1 MAAKEKFYVTTPI
14 YYVNARPHI
23 GHTYTTIVADTIA
36 RYKRMCGYDVTFLT
50 GTDEHGQ
57 KIERSAQAAG
67 KTPKQFV
74 DEVADDYRKLW
85 DALGLPYDIFL
96 RTTETRHR
104 DSVHKL
110 FLEVKKNGYIRKG
123 TYKGQYCVHDEL
135 YVTDP
140 TEEGNCPDCGRPTE
154 HVEEENYFFKLS
166 ELKNPLLDHYE
177 KHPEFIRPESRR
189 NEVMSFVRSGL
200 RDLSISRA
208 RLKWGIP
215 FPDDPGHVFY
225 VWFDALTNYLTGT
238 GYGDPARQAEYER
251 LWPADVHLVGKEIV
265 RFHAVYWPAF
275 LLAAGLPLP
284 KTILAHGWWIF
295 DQEKMS
301 KSRGN
306 IVRPQPIAEAM
317 GVDALRYF
325 LLREMI
331 LGQDS
336 NFRYDTLLTRYNA
349 DLANDYGNLV
359 SRVLKMIEQNF
370 DGIVPPGTNA
380 NDEDKQVATAAQQAI
395 TETKSFFDN
404 YEFSRGLE
412 SVWVLISVLN
422 KYLVETQPW
431 MLAGD
436 DGKRTRLESVLWTA
450 AEGVRVATV
459 LLAPVIPASADRIW
473 KQLGQEGTPESQPLD
488 TLEWGGLKAGAKLG
502 KVEPVFP
509 RLDKA
514 KTIKK
519 IEELEAALDA
529 SSAGGKPDATGGYT
543 VDEETN
549 LITIGDFT
557 KVELRVGEIKTAER
571 IPKADKLLKLT
582 VDIGSEVRQI
592 LAGIAEHY
600 EPEPLVG
607 RKIVI
612 VANLKPRKMRGL
624 ESQGMLLAASVGDED
639 RPVLATF
646 AEDVPNGARLK

>member
-1 MAAKEKFYVTTPI
+1 
-14 YYVNARPHI
+14 
-23 GHTYTTIVADTIA
+23 
-36 RYKRMCGYDVTFLT
+36 
-50 GTDEHGQ
+50 
-57 KIERSAQAAG
+57 
-67 KTPKQFV
+67 
-74 DEVADDYRKLW
+74 
-85 DALGLPYDIFL
+85 
-96 RTTETRHR
+96 
-104 DSVHKL
+104 
-110 FLEVKKNGYIRKG
+110 
-123 TYKGQYCVHDEL
+123 
-135 YVTDP
+135 
-140 TEEGNCPDCGRPTE
+140 
-154 HVEEENYFFKLS
+154 
-166 ELKNPLLDHYE
+166 
-177 KHPEFIRPESRR
+177 
-189 NEVMSFVRSGL
+189 
-200 RDLSISRA
+200 
-208 RLKWGIP
+208 
-215 FPDDPGHVFY
+215 
-225 VWFDALTNYLTGT
+225 
-238 GYGDPARQAEYER
+238 
-251 LWPADVHLVGKEIV
+251 
-265 RFHAVYWPAF
+265 
-275 LLAAGLPLP
+275 
-284 KTILAHGWWIF
+284 
-295 DQEKMS
+295 MS

-317 GVDALRYF
+317 SVDALRYF

-336 NFRYDTLLTRYNA
+336 NFSYDALLKRYNA

-370 DGIVPPGTNA
+370 DGLIPPGTNA
-380 NDEDKQVATAAQQAI
+380 NDEDKQVEEEAHQAI

-431 MLAGD
+431 KLAGD
-436 DGKRTRLESVLWTA
+436 DGKRKRLESVLWTA

-488 TLEWGGLKAGAKLG
+488 TLEWGGLKAGTKLG

-514 KTIKK
+514 KTTEK
-519 IEELEAALDA
+519 IEKLEAALDA
-529 SSAGGKPDATGGYT
+529 PSAGGKPDATGSFSGGFT

-549 LITIGDFT
+549 LITIDDFT
-557 KVELRVGEIKTAER
+557 KVDLRVGEVKTAER

-612 VANLKPRKMRGL
+612 VANLKPRKLRGL

>member
-96 RTTETRHR
+96 RTTEARHR
-104 DSVHKL
+104 DTVHKL

-140 TEEGNCPDCGRPTE
+140 TEEGNCPDCGRLTE
-154 HVEEENYFFKLS
+154 HLEEENYFFKLS
-166 ELKNPLLDHYE
+166 ELEKPLLDHYE

-189 NEVMSFVRSGL
+189 NEIMSFVKGGL

-238 GYGDPARQAEYER
+238 GYGDPARQADYER

-301 KSRGN
+301 KSLGN

-336 NFRYDTLLTRYNA
+336 NFSYDTLLTRYNA

-370 DGIVPPGTNA
+370 DGLIPPGTNV

-431 MLAGD
+431 KLAAD
-436 DGKRTRLESVLWTA
+436 DGNRKRLESVLWTA

-459 LLAPVIPASADRIW
+459 LLTPVIPVSADRIW

-488 TLEWGGLKAGAKLG
+488 ALEWGGLKAGTKLG

-529 SSAGGKPDATGGYT
+529 PSAGGKPGDTGGYT

-549 LITIGDFT
+549 LITIDDFT
-557 KVELRVGEIKTAER
+557 KVDLRVGEVKTAER

-592 LAGIAEHY
+592 LAGIAEYY

-624 ESQGMLLAASVGDED
+624 ESQGMLLAASVGDDD